1 MIIFYLL
8 KHHTVLFYIIEFNRI
23 IDTILPIS
31 DSAKNVLRTSFQEIE
46 VPKKHTIVR
55 SHKIENYLY
64 FIKNGMVR
72 AYFES
77 PDKDYTFWL
86 GKEGDPYFL

>member
-1 MIIFYLL
+1 M
-8 KHHTVLFYIIEFNRI
+8 EFNRI

-64 FIKNGMVR
+64 FIKKGMVGLILNHPIKIIH
-72 AYFES
+72 FGWV
-77 PDKDYTFWL
+77 K
-86 GKEGDPYFL
+86 KETPYFL